1 MMADLSK
8 VKRNIQRMIDQNAP
22 ETDIDAYVASEGTTP
37 DELKAFKAA
46 PSITPDM
53 SQQFATQ
60 AASLDPTDLSIAR
73 SKNDDFGNFLRGQ
86 AMPPKAGEAPE
97 ARDARLYGQPM
108 RGPSKLTSG
117 IAGAADT
124 ASLGFGDEIAAG
136 MTAMTGPEDYKMAL
150 AGIRE
155 AQKIAQGENPKSYLA
170 GQVVGGVGQGLVTA
184 GAGLTASR
192 LVPTIT
198 TGGKQLAARVAA
210 GGADGLVQ
218 GAAYGFGSGE
228 GGALERGKSALI
240 NGGIGLAM
248 GSAAPAIVSGAR
260 GLYHRI
266 GLGAK
271 GQFGDQLTSIL
282 GRAGMSPD
290 DIATKMNEADAL
302 GYGGQYTAADALGIP
317 GQNSLAAVTRS
328 ASQAGD
334 EAQKMLDAR
343 MSEAPRRLASA
354 FDEAGGVGGKTAK
367 QVGTELKATRS
378 MLGNAEYGAARDAAG
393 AIDVSGAIGK
403 ADEFLAPGVNKLVS
417 PQSGIADDSV
427 EAAMRKARSFLTD
440 GKSTLTDFDSVMRA
454 KVEIQNMV
462 DSAKPGSD
470 KARRLADVVRSLDDS
485 LASASEPYAKAR
497 DTWKSYS
504 RAGEAVDE
512 GTSAATRGRFKDTI
526 PSFQAKDGLGKQG
539 FSAGYY
545 DNLAGTVENNP
556 SRVAGVLRELNA
568 PQSARQQ
575 EVQAI
580 SGPAGNTLLS
590 KAKIEQDM
598 LDTYNATKGSRTAL
612 NLSEDAAAGSGAGG
626 MIKAA
631 LTGNFGNMVKTG
643 LNFAVDRM
651 TGQTNSSREMIARAL
666 LGQGPQAAA
675 QIAKAIEK
683 NVGSKQ
689 KADAIMKALLVGSSL
704 PAGQLGKP
712 NP

>member
-1 MMADLSK
+1 MADIARLEQALRNADAAGDVDAAKVFAAEIRKMQGGLS
-8 VKRNIQRMIDQNAP
+8 QTPPNAGF
-22 ETDIDAYVASEGTTP
+22 E
-37 DELKAFKAA
+37 
-46 PSITPDM
+46 
-53 SQQFATQ
+53 TQ
-60 AASLDPTDLSIAR
+60 ASTLDPVDLSIAR
-73 SKNDDFGNFLRGQ
+73 SKNDPFGEYLRGKAQ
-86 AMPPKAGEAPE
+86 NPKAGEAPE

-124 ASLGFGDEIAAG
+124 ASFGFGDEIAAG
-136 MTAMTGPEDYKMAL
+136 MSAMTGPEDYKMAL

-155 AQKIAQGENPKSYLA
+155 AQQIAQGENPKSYLA
-170 GQVVGGVGQGLVTA
+170 GQVVGGVAQ
-184 GAGLTASR
+184 GAGLTGAGLTTAR
-192 LVPTIT
+192 MVPTVT
-198 TGGKQLAARVAA
+198 TGAKQLGARMLA
-210 GGADGLVQ
+210 GGADGLAQ

-228 GGALERGKSALI
+228 GGLEERGKSALI
-240 NGGIGLAM
+240 NGGLGLAM
-248 GSAAPAIVSGAR
+248 GSAAPAIVSGVR
-260 GLYHRI
+260 GAFQR
-266 GLGAK
+266 LGMGAQGTASDK
-271 GQFGDQLTSIL
+271 LMAVL

-290 DIATKMNEADAL
+290 DIAAKMREADAL

-328 ASQAGD
+328 ASHAGD

-354 FDEAGGVGGKTAK
+354 FDEAGGVGGQTAK
-367 QVGTELKATRS
+367 QLASELKKERS
-378 MLGNAEYGAARDAAG
+378 VLGLAEYGAARDASG

-403 ADEFLAPGVNKLVS
+403 ADEFLTPGVNKLVS

-454 KVEIQNMV
+454 KMEIQNLA
-462 DSAKPGSD
+462 DAAKPGSD
-470 KARRLADVVRSLDDS
+470 KARRLKDMVFALDDS
-485 LASASEPYAKAR
+485 LANASEPYAKAR

-512 GTSAATRGRFKDTI
+512 GTAAATRGRFKDTI
-526 PSFQAKDGLGKQG
+526 PAFQAKDDLGKQG

-612 NLSEDAAAGSGAGG
+612 NLSEDAAGGSGAGG

-631 LTGNFGNMVKTG
+631 LTGNFGNMAKSVLDFG
-643 LNFAVDRM
+643 VDRL
-651 TGQTNSSREMIARAL
+651 TGQTNSSRELIARAL

-689 KADAIMKALLVGSSL
+689 KADAIMRALLVGSSL